1 MMLDWVAMQNTL
13 DRLRPVSSRQN
24 ALLKEL
30 RRAFARAE
38 PTDDGYIAA
47 EGVHLLEEAIRSGLQ
62 VKAVLFSE
70 SARNR
75 AQRLLPQLA
84 ADVET
89 LVVADDVFSSA
100 VTTETP
106 QGVAALV
113 KLKSHSL
120 EEVTRAGDWL
130 AVFCVGVQDPGNLGT
145 VIRSAEAF
153 GASCVLLGEGTVS
166 PFNSKVVRAAAG
178 SLFRVP
184 VFRTDFASA
193 REQLHAAGAKLLA
206 TSSHHGT
213 ALSEA
218 KLGGKLVVVIGSE
231 GAGLSRELLR
241 QMDEVVT
248 IPHSPKVESLNAA
261 MAASVVLYEAA
272 RQRNYFSPL
281 RHRDTEE

>member
-1 MMLDWVAMQNTL
+1 MPNTL

-30 RRAFARAE
+30 RRAFTRAE

-47 EGVHLLEEAIRSGLQ
+47 EGAHLLEEAIRSGLQ

-70 SARNR
+70 SAKNR

-89 LVVADDVFSSA
+89 VVVADDVFASA
-100 VTTETP
+100 VNTETP

-113 KLKSHSL
+113 KLKKHSL
-120 EEVTRAGDWL
+120 QEVTQTADWL

-153 GASCVLLGEGTVS
+153 GASCVLLAEGTVS

-184 VFRTDFASA
+184 VFRMDFAA
-193 REQLHAAGAKLLA
+193 AKEQLHAAGAKLLA

-213 ALSEA
+213 PLSQA
-218 KLGGKLVVVIGSE
+218 NLAGRVVVVIGSE

-241 QMDEVVT
+241 QMDEVLT

-272 RQRNYFSPL
+272 RQRGFATAEARSP
-281 RHRDTEE
+281 RD

>member
-1 MMLDWVAMQNTL
+1 MLDWVAMQNTL

-38 PTDDGYIAA
+38 PTNDGYIGA
-47 EGVHLLEEAIRSGLQ
+47 EGVHLLEEAIRSGLH

-89 LVVADDVFSSA
+89 VVVADDVFSSA
-100 VTTETP
+100 VPTETP

-120 EEVTRAGDWL
+120 EEVTRTGDWL
-130 AVFCVGVQDPGNLGT
+130 AVLCVGIQDPGNLGT

-166 PFNSKVVRAAAG
+166 PFNSKAVRAAAG
-178 SLFRVP
+178 SLFRLP
-184 VFRTDFASA
+184 VLKMDFATA
-193 REQLHAAGAKLLA
+193 KAQLPAAGAKLLA

-213 ALSEA
+213 PLSGA
-218 KLGGKLVVVIGSE
+218 NLAGKVVVVIGSE

-272 RQRNYFSPL
+272 RQRNYFSPQ